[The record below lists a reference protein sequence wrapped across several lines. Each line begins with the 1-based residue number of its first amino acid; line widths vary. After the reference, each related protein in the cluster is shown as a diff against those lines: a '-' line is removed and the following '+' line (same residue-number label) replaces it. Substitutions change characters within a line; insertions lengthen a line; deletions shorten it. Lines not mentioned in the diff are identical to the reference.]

1 LQTFPLAAKGSWF
14 REEEEIME
22 ERAESVRR
30 EFGERAER
38 EAGRAVR
45 NAREKLSGA
54 YERTSE
60 VAGRAYQD
68 ALESARENP
77 GMSALVCFGVGVTV
91 GLWLAGMS
99 RPRGFRDRVLPVLAT
114 AMADAVR
121 EIADTRR

>member
-1 LQTFPLAAKGSWF
+1 
-14 REEEEIME
+14 ME
-22 ERAESVRR
+22 ERAETARR

-45 NAREKLSGA
+45 NAKVKVADA
-54 YERTSE
+54 YERTSA

-68 ALESARENP
+68 AMQSARENP
-77 GMSALVCFGVGVTV
+77 GLSALVCFGVGVSV
-91 GLWLAGMS
+91 GLWLSGMS

-121 EIADTRR
+121 EIAGDRR